1 MPSAVLANQLGTSD
15 RTLRRLAESGVVR
28 SSRRASGHHPLPDTE
43 VKWLRDHW
51 QLVSDLRRALRSE
64 PTVRAALLFGSVA
77 RGTDTPASDIDLV
90 VDVKSVDQMEL
101 RELRHRLS
109 NKVGR
114 SIDLFVLSDLEA
126 EPELLLPIM
135 SHARPIV
142 DRAGAWKRLAQQRR
156 VLQGRA
162 IRRQRALR
170 DRKE

>member
-1 MPSAVLANQLGTSD
+1 MPSAALANELGTSD

-28 SSRRASGHHPLPDTE
+28 SSRRASGHHPLPITE
-43 VKWLRDHW
+43 VEWLRDHW
-51 QLVSDLRRALRSE
+51 QVVSDLRRALRSE

-77 RGTDTPASDIDLV
+77 RGTDTPTSDVDLV

-109 NKVGR
+109 SKVGR

-162 IRRQRALR
+162 NRRQRALR
-170 DRKE
+170 VR